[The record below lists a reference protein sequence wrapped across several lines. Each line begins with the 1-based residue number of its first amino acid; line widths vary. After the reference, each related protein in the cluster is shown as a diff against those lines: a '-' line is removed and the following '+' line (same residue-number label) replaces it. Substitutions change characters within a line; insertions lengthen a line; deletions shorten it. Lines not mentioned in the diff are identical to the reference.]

1 MNGIF
6 ITTELEGSVAARI
19 RAVQERH
26 DPKLAREL
34 PPHLTLVGSSG
45 TGSISPDTPVA
56 ELRKAVEPVARAAR
70 PLTLTFR
77 APMRFIGRE
86 IVVLPLDPHGE
97 LRGLH
102 DALQGA
108 LRAAGIRY
116 ETARWPFTPHCTLN
130 FYATLTPESLRVL
143 LAVSEPEPWV
153 MHTLLVYHT
162 RDGVPPKR
170 LFRARLGV

>member
-56 ELRKAVEPVARAAR
+56 ELRKAVEPVARAA
-70 PLTLTFR
+70 
-77 APMRFIGRE
+77 GR
-86 IVVLPLDPHGE
+86 
-97 LRGLH
+97 
-102 DALQGA
+102 
-108 LRAAGIRY
+108 
-116 ETARWPFTPHCTLN
+116 
-130 FYATLTPESLRVL
+130 
-143 LAVSEPEPWV
+143 
-153 MHTLLVYHT
+153 
-162 RDGVPPKR
+162 
-170 LFRARLGV
+170 